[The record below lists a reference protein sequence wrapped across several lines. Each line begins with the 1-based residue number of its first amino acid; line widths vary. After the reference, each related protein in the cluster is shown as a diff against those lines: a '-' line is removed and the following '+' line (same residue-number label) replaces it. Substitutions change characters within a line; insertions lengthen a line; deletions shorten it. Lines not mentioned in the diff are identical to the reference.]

1 MGENTLS
8 WFKQA
13 KIGMSNEELS
23 DKLKNVVRTNAFFAR
38 MFKTYGIPIEDV
50 DKLRFEVMDLDGKF
64 AQSDSKTIYLNETLF
79 EKDSFFKEN
88 LHFFVHEMI
97 HWLTRQKEQEFY
109 FADPEEIEAFS
120 SQMAFEILRGKGKQ
134 EIAKVFFPI
143 IKSHFDEEQD
153 ANKLFEAL
161 FAKAILRS
169 NE

>member
-1 MGENTLS
+1 MGENLLS
-8 WFKQA
+8 WFKQS
-13 KIGMSNEELS
+13 KIGISNNELS
-23 DKLKNVVRTNAFFAR
+23 DKLKNIVKTNAFFAR
-38 MFKTYGIPIEDV
+38 IFKTYGIPIETV
-50 DKLRFEVMDLDGKF
+50 DKLSFEVIKLDGKF

-97 HWLTRQKEQEFY
+97 HWLTRQNEQEFY

-120 SQMAFEILRGKGKQ
+120 SQMAFEILRGRGKDK
-134 EIAKVFFPI
+134 ITKVFFPI
-143 IKSHFDEEQD
+143 IKSHFSKEQD

-161 FAKAILRS
+161 FAKAVLRS

>member
-1 MGENTLS
+1 MGEGLVN

-13 KIGMSNEELS
+13 KIGMSNQELS
-23 DKLKNVVRTNAFFAR
+23 DKLKNIVRTNAFFVR
-38 MFKTYGIPIEDV
+38 MFKTYGIPIEAV
-50 DKLRFEVMDLDGKF
+50 DKLKFEVVKLDGKF

-97 HWLTRQKEQEFY
+97 HWLTRQKEREFY

-120 SQMAFEILRGKGKQ
+120 SQMAFEILRGKGKD
-134 EIAKVFFPI
+134 EITKVFFPI
-143 IKSHFDEEQD
+143 IKSHFDQEQD

-161 FAKAILRS
+161 FAKAVLRS

>member
-1 MGENTLS
+1 MS

-13 KIGMSNEELS
+13 KIGMSDQELGK
-23 DKLKNVVRTNAFFAR
+23 KLKNIVRTNAFFVR
-38 MFKTYGIPIEDV
+38 MFKAYGIPIEAV
-50 DKLRFEVMDLDGKF
+50 DKLNFEVIKLDGKF

-120 SQMAFEILRGKGKQ
+120 SQMAFEILRGKGKD
-134 EIAKVFFPI
+134 EITKVFFPI
-143 IKSHFDEEQD
+143 IKSHFSEEQD

-161 FAKAILRS
+161 FAKAVLRA